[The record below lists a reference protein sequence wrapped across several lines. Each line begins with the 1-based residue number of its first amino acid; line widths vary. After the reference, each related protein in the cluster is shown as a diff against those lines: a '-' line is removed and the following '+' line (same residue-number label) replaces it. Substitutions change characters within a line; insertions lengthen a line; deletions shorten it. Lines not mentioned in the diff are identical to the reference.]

1 MQDQSWRLLLS
12 RMAGI
17 IVGLVVGVFVMLWIS
32 PIMAQALGT
41 IHSGWYLS
49 RSTGIL
55 AYLLGWLSTVAGLLI
70 TGRQAQQWPGVAQ
83 ANDIH
88 RQASL
93 ASLVMIFIHV
103 VVLLMDKYIGYTWQ
117 SLFVPSM
124 SGPYA
129 PIAVGFGQVAL
140 PIAVIVTLTAEWR
153 TKIGKAWRW
162 IHVGAFFV
170 YFAGVIHSVFSGS
183 DTRIPWIAAMYVLTV
198 ASVVFLTAYRV
209 VFRRLV
215 QIPAEA

>member
-1 MQDQSWRLLLS
+1 MQNQSWRLLLA

-17 IVGLVVGVFVMLWIS
+17 ITGLVVGVFVMLWIS
-32 PIMAQALGT
+32 PIMARALGT

-70 TGRQAQQWPGVAQ
+70 TGRQAQQWPGVVQ

-93 ASLVMIFIHV
+93 ASLVMIFVHV
-103 VVLLMDKYIGYTWQ
+103 IVLLLDGYIGYTWQ
-117 SLFVPSM
+117 TLFIPSA

-129 PIAVGFGQVAL
+129 PVAVGFGQVAL
-140 PIAVIVTLTAEWR
+140 PIAVLVTVTAEWR
-153 TKIGKAWRW
+153 SKIGKAWRW

-170 YFAGVIHSVFSGS
+170 YVAGALHAIMSGS
-183 DTRIPWIAAMYVLTV
+183 DTRIPWIAAMYVLTIS
-198 ASVVFLTAYRV
+198 SVVFLTVYRIV
-209 VFRRLV
+209 YRRAIQV
-215 QIPAEA
+215 PAEA